1 MSEQRIVLSLLDR
14 EFQVSCPSEVE
25 ATLREAA
32 SYLNQQ
38 LETARLRTRTQTNE
52 RLLLMT
58 ALNIAHE
65 LILLRS
71 GDNLEL
77 DSLST
82 RIARLQE
89 KLESALQD
97 PLPIR

>member
-25 ATLREAA
+25 SSLREAA

-38 LETARLRTRTQTNE
+38 LQTARLRTRTQTNE

-71 GDNLEL
+71 GDTIEL